1 MDSIL
6 GPLKRNVKLQHKK
19 REMKKRQVYLE
30 TKAFSPLSDDIK
42 ERQARF
48 ASVVSSNQKM
58 YGFGGGS
65 DGY

>member
-1 MDSIL
+1 
-6 GPLKRNVKLQHKK
+6 
-19 REMKKRQVYLE
+19 MKKRQVYLE